1 MLAAH
6 SVEGVEAAQGSL
18 KLAHTLYSSGG
29 EQAENGVG
37 CPSGTSG
44 LTLPP
49 HCDQRVGTSGLKEVL
64 PPFQE
69 SSAPKAHR

>member
-6 SVEGVEAAQGSL
+6 SVEGVEAAQRSL
-18 KLAHTLYSSGG
+18 ELAHNLYSSGG
-29 EQAENGVG
+29 EQAERGVG

-49 HCDQRVGTSGLKEVL
+49 HCDRCVGTSGLKEVL
-64 PPFQE
+64 LPFQE